1 MATIK
6 EYKDYILEQ
15 LSLLDEI
22 KCRPMMGEYLLY
34 YKDILFGGLYDD
46 RFLVKIVNNNKKYKM
61 DKAIPYINAKEMYL
75 VSDIDDRELV
85 KSIVLDT
92 WGDLVE
98 DRR

>member
-1 MATIK
+1 MATTK

-34 YKDILFGGLYDD
+34 YKDVLFGGLYDD

-61 DKAIPYINAKEMYL
+61 DKAIPYNNAKEMYL
-75 VSDIDDRELV
+75 VSDVDDRELV